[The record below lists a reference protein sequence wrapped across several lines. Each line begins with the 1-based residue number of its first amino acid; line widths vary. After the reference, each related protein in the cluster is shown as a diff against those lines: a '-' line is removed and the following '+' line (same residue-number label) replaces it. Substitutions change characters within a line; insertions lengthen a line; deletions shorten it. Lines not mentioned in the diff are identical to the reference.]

1 MSRHRPATA
10 AAAAAAV
17 YRGRGYSV
25 ECSDPCC
32 SGMPKPLS
40 LWSCI
45 YAREGRERKNRIRRG
60 LCGVGV

>member
-1 MSRHRPATA
+1 MIRRRPATA

-17 YRGRGYSV
+17 CRGRGYSV

-32 SGMPKPLS
+32 SGMLKPLS

-45 YAREGRERKNRIRRG
+45 YAGGEGKGEYSSIRTRD
-60 LCGVGV
+60 CVG